1 MDANTNL
8 KNSFI
13 LGAILNIYVLYIYKD
28 DQSLYLLQ
36 IISKNRWL
44 LCIYCWAVIWE
55 IPCNFFQMPER
66 ILKMK

>member
-44 LCIYCWAVIWE
+44 
-55 IPCNFFQMPER
+55 
-66 ILKMK
+66 